1 MKKLMT
7 IINESQLK
15 ASNKL
20 KRIALLINDRIN
32 DKANDEMND
41 SLMTASTVR
50 SS

>member
-32 DKANDEMND
+32 DKAKVESNELINE
-41 SLMTASTVR
+41 
-50 SS
+50 

>member
-7 IINESQLK
+7 INNESQLK